1 MCDFSSRPHSLV
13 FIPNKPLKT
22 HCSVHMG
29 SWERAEWGMRRSEVK
44 GYAVLSCVLCL
55 QRPLKNTRS
64 RHSRPLPARSRI
76 THNPR
81 LCNCG
86 VNYKGDWCVSGWSAS
101 LTASRIWLRTAT
113 WSSCSG
119 RSLCAA
125 RPLPVVARRF
135 PRSRKVE
142 RTAIWFSFRRRA
154 SRERFA
160 ATLFLFLRDQY
171 FSFCRKTQTSRYR
184 GR

>member
-1 MCDFSSRPHSLV
+1 MCFVSSRP
-13 FIPNKPLKT
+13 LK
-22 HCSVHMG
+22 H
-29 SWERAEWGMRRSEVK
+29 
-44 GYAVLSCVLCL
+44 
-55 QRPLKNTRS
+55 PLKNTRS

-135 PRSRKVE
+135 LAPGRWSGQRSGSLSDAGRHESASPPRCSYSSATSISHSAEKRKHLVTE
-142 RTAIWFSFRRRA
+142 AGKICCKFTFYVVTS
-154 SRERFA
+154 
-160 ATLFLFLRDQY
+160 T
-171 FSFCRKTQTSRYR
+171 KTYCKWLLS
-184 GR
+184 